1 MCLASA
7 CNQVDAAVVHIDN
20 ERQEKIQVEEA
31 RSQFKDIIR
40 KSKSISSR
48 GIEASAVSQNNPN
61 FKFNEYKESQV
72 NNEEVFCG
80 NVCYVCGELLKDNHT
95 HETVALETEIA
106 IPETE
111 SIIIEES
118 EIIVEDNSLA
128 QYVGTYE
135 ITAYMWTGNP
145 MANGEWPYV
154 GCVAS
159 CDFPIGTVLYI
170 EGFGEYVVKDVCP
183 TSGVIDIYMETY
195 EACATIGR
203 QTANVYIK

>member
-7 CNQVDAAVVHIDN
+7 CSRAGATIVHIDN

-40 KSKSISSR
+40 KSKFISSR
-48 GIEASAVSQNNPN
+48 GIEVSAVSQNNPN

-72 NNEEVFCG
+72 NNEKESCG
-80 NVCYVCGELLKDNHT
+80 KICCVCGELLKDNHT
-95 HETVALETEIA
+95 HETVTIEAEIA

-118 EIIVEDNSLA
+118 ELIVEDNSSG

-135 ITAYMWTGNP
+135 ITAYMWTGNT
-145 MANGEWPYV
+145 MANGEWPYI

-159 CDFPIGTVLYI
+159 CDFPIGTILYI

-203 QTANVYIK
+203 QTANVYIR